1 MPEQQLPKRARISY
15 RETPD
20 NGLGKV
26 RTVHEIRTAKDAAD
40 LHEQF
45 WKNPS
50 WPIANTRKIEILNV
64 DWLDE

>member
-1 MPEQQLPKRARISY
+1 MPEQQAKRARISY

-20 NGLGKV
+20 NGFGKP
-26 RTVHEIRTAKDAAD
+26 RTVHAIRTAIDAAD

-50 WPIANTRKIEILNV
+50 WPVANTRKVEIVNV
-64 DWLDE
+64 DWLKD